1 MTIKFWVA
9 FKLVNQPAR
18 RDIQLE
24 VDELVLNCD
33 IVLRALGN
41 HLNPSEEWPFSA
53 EGQTCPANVN
63 ICGTEVQSRRIKAAR
78 EHLGI
83 IYISYRAEG
92 EMSESLC

>member
-33 IVLRALGN
+33 VVLRALGN
-41 HLNPSEEWPFSA
+41 HLNPLEEWPFSV
-53 EGQTCPANVN
+53 EGQTCSGDTDVCRTA
-63 ICGTEVQSRRIKAAR
+63 VQRRRIKAAR

-83 IYISYRAEG
+83 IYISYRTDGEG
-92 EMSESLC
+92 LESLC